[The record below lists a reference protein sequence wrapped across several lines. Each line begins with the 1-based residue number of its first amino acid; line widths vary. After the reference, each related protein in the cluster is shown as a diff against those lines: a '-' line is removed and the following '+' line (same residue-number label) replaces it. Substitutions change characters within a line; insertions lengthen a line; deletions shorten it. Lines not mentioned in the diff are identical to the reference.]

1 MTENH
6 NENQINTVYTE
17 AKLMM
22 DQIKAEPASDM
33 DIENFIK
40 LESKKYKKT
49 DDLQDLISENGTIVE
64 KQQYK

>member
-1 MTENH
+1 MTKNH

-22 DQIKAEPASDM
+22 DQIKAEPVSEM

-49 DDLQDLISENGTIVE
+49 DELQDLISDNGTSAE
-64 KQQYK
+64 K

>member
-1 MTENH
+1 MTKNH

-22 DQIKAEPASDM
+22 DQIKAEPVSDM

-49 DDLQDLISENGTIVE
+49 DELQNLISDNGTSAE
-64 KQQYK
+64 K

>member
-1 MTENH
+1 MTKNH

-22 DQIKAEPASDM
+22 DQIKAEPVSEM

-40 LESKKYKKT
+40 LESKKYKKI
-49 DDLQDLISENGTIVE
+49 DELQDLISDNGTSAE
-64 KQQYK
+64 K

>member
-49 DDLQDLISENGTIVE
+49 DDLQDLISENGTIAE